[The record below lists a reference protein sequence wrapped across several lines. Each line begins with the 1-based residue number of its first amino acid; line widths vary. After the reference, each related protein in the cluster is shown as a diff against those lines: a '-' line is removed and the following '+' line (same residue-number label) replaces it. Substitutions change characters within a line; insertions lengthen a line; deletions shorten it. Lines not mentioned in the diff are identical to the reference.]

1 MYRYKENK
9 FIIVGIILV
18 MSAVLISAFYP
29 LLYDIW
35 LVYVKD
41 SRFPVSY
48 KVLHAYMFLAY
59 VGGFLL
65 IFFGPFLDDK

>member
-9 FIIVGIILV
+9 YIIVGIILV
-18 MSAVLISAFYP
+18 MSAILMSAFYP

-35 LVYVKD
+35 LVYIRN

-48 KVLHAYMFLAY
+48 KLLHGYMFIAY
-59 VGGFLL
+59 VGGFIL
-65 IFFGPFLDDK
+65 ILFGPLLDNR